1 MNTVWTYPLTGGANT
16 FHIPFDYLARRFVV
30 ISAIAGNNREVLS
43 MGSDYRFITER
54 EVVLIRELPSEFT
67 MIEVRRV
74 TDAKRVVD
82 FQDGSILRATDL
94 NVSQLQA
101 IHIAEEGREQTLDL
115 CRQYADAAEED
126 ADRAAELL
134 KRIQELVTNS
144 GWDSTLRQELG
155 AEDGYK
161 MLPSVAPKSYVT
173 RIPITAMDS
182 YDNSAIEGA
191 IFESVMKYGYAYIPG
206 NGSEYTKY
214 RISNTV
220 TPPFDISG
228 SRVIVDKMVWI
239 DSNYD
244 HYSFYKTLKFEGR
257 CKFTFRDELF
267 GMTGGEVDAL
277 PNIARLNPNPINV
290 VPIDFEDVTM
300 YTMLEDLDTFAQGAK
315 GETSDIACEFT
326 SEAGKYCGL
335 FTDINV
341 GETISAHV
349 GARHG
354 ATPPESSGVMLRGD
368 NGWILFD
375 GFSNGTEWRYRVKVK
390 GKPMQWGEPIQVPE
404 GGLLKSYSASNAT
417 VGVSLLSTDTF
428 HFVVNGVS
436 LTPAFGS
443 MVGNIYEIGFVTSS
457 LTTEISRVT
466 GLNCYTSKGG
476 VFGHSPLNILV
487 RGDSTAEGFISTFDK
502 YLPQLLDGTMGTRTV
517 HIENKAV
524 AGAFMRTQLD
534 ELKTKGAGDAY
545 IVIMVGGTNEGQ
557 GNTDP
562 KAFAAMVKEFADWC
576 IANGR
581 IPLWVEPWMWY
592 SKEFVDGAGQNSNNY
607 QNVAALREAGK
618 RVMAAYGDKAI
629 LVPTTHTLPAPFPHY
644 TKMGVPP
651 LLRDDIHQ
659 DELGY
664 KLYAEAIASAI
675 AAWTSRTVGAPR
687 PASVGWSRNHATV
700 EWPSSVTNHSASISM
715 TVSSF
720 NNGEVVMRLP
730 RGMRPSIPINVP
742 ATFSSDN
749 MMYATGIVTIFTNG
763 EVVLNGLTTQNGK
776 VYFNVTW

>member
-1 MNTVWTYPLTGGANT
+1 
-16 FHIPFDYLARRFVV
+16 
-30 ISAIAGNNREVLS
+30 

>member
-1 MNTVWTYPLTGGANT
+1 MNTLWTYPLTGANT
-16 FHIPFDYLARRFVV
+16 FNIPFDYLARRFVV
-30 ISAIAGNNREVLS
+30 LEAVDGKDRQVLS
-43 MGSDYRFITER
+43 MGSDYRFTTKR
-54 EVVLIRELPSEFT
+54 EVILIRDLPSNYKFL
-67 MIEVRRV
+67 EVRRV
-74 TDAKRVVD
+74 TDSKRVVD

-94 NVSQLQA
+94 NASQLQA
-101 IHIAEEGREQTLDL
+101 IHIAEEGREQTLYL
-115 CRQYADAAEED
+115 CIQYAEAAEKD

-155 AEDGYK
+155 ADDGYK
-161 MLPSVAPKSYVT
+161 ILPSVAPKSYVT

-182 YDNSAIEGA
+182 YDSSAIEGA
-191 IFESVMKYGYAYIPG
+191 IFESVMKHGYAYIPG

-214 RISNTV
+214 RISNTIN
-220 TPPFDISG
+220 PPFDISG
-228 SRVIVDKMVWI
+228 ARVIVDKMVWI

-244 HYSFYKTLKFEGR
+244 NYSFYKTLKFEGR

-290 VPIDFEDVTM
+290 VPIDFADVTM
-300 YTMLEDLDTFAQGAK
+300 YTILGDLDTFVQGAK

-354 ATPPESSGVMLRGD
+354 ATQPESSGVMLRGD

-390 GKPMQWGEPIQVPE
+390 GQPVQSGDPIQVPE

-436 LTPAFGS
+436 LTTAFGS

-457 LTTEISRVT
+457 QTTEIFRVT

-476 VFGHSPLNILV
+476 VFGHAPLNILV

-524 AGAFMRTQLD
+524 AGAYMRTQLD
-534 ELKTKGAGDAY
+534 ELKAEGAGDAY

-562 KAFAAMVKEFADWC
+562 KVFAAMVKEFADWC
-576 IANGR
+576 ISIGR

-592 SKEFVDGAGQNSNNY
+592 SKEFVDGAGQNSSNY

-644 TKMGVPP
+644 TKIGVPP

-675 AAWTSRTVGAPR
+675 AAWTSRAVSAPR
-687 PASVGWSRNHATV
+687 PASEGWSRNNAKV
-700 EWPSSVTNHSASISM
+700 VWPSSVTNHSTSISL
-715 TVSSF
+715 TFSGF
-720 NNGEVVMRLP
+720 NNGEVVMQMP
-730 RGMRPSIPINVP
+730 RGIRPTIPINVP
-742 ATFSSDN
+742 VMFSSD
-749 MMYATGIVTIFTNG
+749 G
-763 EVVLNGLTTQNGK
+763 EVYGTGVATIQPNGNVSLKGLTTQTGQAH
-776 VYFNVTW
+776 FNATW